1 MTKRIFLCGIF
12 LLSAM
17 VAQGAEKT
25 FFTQEES
32 NALAQE
38 LFSKLLSFEEYYSPV
53 THVWYAAPVSKL
65 HTLEQI
71 RELNPNPVS
80 YGTGF
85 ADCALCMGTV
95 LVGYVQWYEAT
106 GDETIRPLAYDAYV
120 GLRMLGSAH
129 GVRGYV
135 TRGLSAEDGKST
147 YITSSR
153 DQYTHYV
160 EGLWEYYRS
169 PLCSETS
176 RREIRLLLS
185 ELADAAREQVVPE
198 NDYSFLRAD
207 GTKDPR
213 GLHKM
218 WLVYAH
224 EAARLPMIYAA
235 AWDVTGEKKYFDW
248 YREFCEPS
256 IVESL
261 GLRDKPLPEV
271 QAWVPTYSFYQMQC
285 SLSLMYQVEPD
296 EGMKAKILEAME
308 YAKDFANVR
317 YDGVRRNNNLAEYA
331 EISIAQMILPQFA
344 LSPEQQTFVEEMFR
358 KENRLHTGVWG
369 ITHQIRA
376 LTHACLSGYLP
387 KPTVAVGKTTE
398 VKEIPMGELVWKP
411 VPARKVVDEHQ
422 VIFVADA
429 HVTKEKPENLA
440 KFQEVCQMILALRPR
455 PSAVVLVGD
464 CVDSRDDRESYQ
476 AVRKALEPL
485 MAVGIP
491 LRFCLGEN
499 DSRTTFFEVF
509 PEYSPEQSLVAGKWV
524 NRLEMPRADF
534 LLLDTSEEGLGKT
547 QEEWLNATLETY
559 RPSGKPVFVVS
570 HKSLADLQWGG
581 GETLPPSFMAWIHG
595 DAHRWGDR
603 SKDVP
608 RTLSLQSTAYS
619 ADGADHQGFCYLQ
632 LDRYEFICRP
642 VTFDPSMV
650 WSRRAAIFRLTE
662 AMKKF

>member
-1 MTKRIFLCGIF
+1 MMKRWFLCGFF
-12 LLSAM
+12 LLCAV
-17 VAQGAEKT
+17 VAQGEEKT
-25 FFTQEES
+25 FFTQDES
-32 NALAQE
+32 DTLARE
-38 LFSKLLSFEEYYSPV
+38 LFEKLQSFQEYYSPL
-53 THVWYAAPVSKL
+53 THVWYASPVSRQ
-65 HTLEQI
+65 HTVEQI
-71 RELNPNPVS
+71 QELNPNPVG
-80 YGTGF
+80 YGSAL

-169 PLCSETS
+169 PLCSEAS
-176 RREIRLLLS
+176 RQEIRLLLS
-185 ELADAAREQVVPE
+185 ELADAAREQVVAE

-218 WLVYAH
+218 WHVYAH

-235 AWDVTGEKKYFDW
+235 AWDVTGEAKYFDW

-261 GLRDKPLPEV
+261 GLRDKPLREV

-296 EGMKAKILEAME
+296 EAVKAKILEAME

-317 YDGVRRNNNLAEYA
+317 YEGVRRNNNLAEYA
-331 EISIAQMILPQFA
+331 EISISQMILPQFV
-344 LSPEQQTFVEEMFR
+344 LSPEQKTFVEEMFR
-358 KENRLHTGVWG
+358 KKNRLHTGVWG

-376 LTHACLSGYLP
+376 MSHACLSGYLP
-387 KPTVAVGKTTE
+387 KPTVSAGKTTD
-398 VKEIPMGELVWKP
+398 VTEIPMGELVWNP

-429 HVTKEKPENLA
+429 HVGKDKPENLE
-440 KFQEVCQMILALRPR
+440 KFREVCRMILALRPR
-455 PSAVVLVGD
+455 PAAVVLVGD
-464 CVDSRDDRESYQ
+464 LVDSRGDREGYK
-476 AVRKALEPL
+476 AVRKELEPL

-491 LRFCLGEN
+491 LQFCLGEN
-499 DSRTTFFEVF
+499 DCRTTLFEVF
-509 PEYSPEQSLVAGKWV
+509 PEYRQEKSLVAERWV

-534 LLLDTSEEGLGKT
+534 LLLDTSEENLGNT
-547 QEEWLNATLETY
+547 QETWLKTTLETY
-559 RPSGKPVFVVS
+559 RQSGKPVFVVS
-570 HKSLADLQWGG
+570 HHPLAEVKWEGT
-581 GETLPPSFMAWIHG
+581 ETLPPSFVAWIHG
-595 DAHRWGDR
+595 HSHGWNDR
-603 SKDVP
+603 SKDTP

-642 VTFDPSMV
+642 VTFDPDMV

-662 AMKKF
+662 EMKKF